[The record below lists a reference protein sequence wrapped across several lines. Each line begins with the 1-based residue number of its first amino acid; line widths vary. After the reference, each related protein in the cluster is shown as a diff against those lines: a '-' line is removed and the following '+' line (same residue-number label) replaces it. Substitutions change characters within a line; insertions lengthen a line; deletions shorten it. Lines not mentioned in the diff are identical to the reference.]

1 MINFLNKKN
10 KEPKNFKEI
19 LSCFKALENNFKKI
33 SQELEA
39 LKEENKFSIQKVGIV
54 RFSPF
59 NKGGGDQSF
68 SIALLNSADT
78 GIVIT
83 NLFNGEESRIYGKS
97 IKDGK
102 SSYCLTKE
110 EEEAIIEAK
119 KYKDSLK

>member
-33 SQELEA
+33 SQELEL
-39 LKEENKFSIQKVGIV
+39 LKKENKFSVQKVGIV
-54 RFSPF
+54 RFNPF

-68 SIALLNSADT
+68 SFALLNNEDT

-83 NLFNGEESRIYGKS
+83 SLFNGEESRIYGKP
-97 IKDGK
+97 IKEGK
-102 SSYCLTKE
+102 STYLLTKE
-110 EEEAIIEAK
+110 EEEAIIEARK
-119 KYKDSLK
+119 NKDFLK